1 MVYFIKNLPIFD
13 FLSFQIEDIFIA
25 FFRKVDIKKKEN
37 NESIHWKL
45 VIPISSKNCCDEVCK
60 KYQELK
66 DFHTNGKPPNQCIG
80 YTYHTT
86 GRQCMIKST
95 VKSSQRTEKANQ
107 TGR

>member
-1 MVYFIKNLPIFD
+1 M
-13 FLSFQIEDIFIA
+13 
-25 FFRKVDIKKKEN
+25 KVDIKKEEN
-37 NESIHWKL
+37 NESFHWKL

-95 VKSSQRTEKANQ
+95 VKSSQRTEKAKQ
-107 TGR
+107 TGRYSTMFDFNLHLIKHACWRRVECI

>member
-1 MVYFIKNLPIFD
+1 M
-13 FLSFQIEDIFIA
+13 
-25 FFRKVDIKKKEN
+25 KVDIKKEEN
-37 NESIHWKL
+37 NELIHWKL

-86 GRQCMIKST
+86 GKQCMIKST
-95 VKSSQRTEKANQ
+95 VKSSQRTEKAKQ
-107 TGR
+107 TGSKYSTMFGYNLHLIKHACWRRVECI